1 MDTVDIQRNQY
12 SASMFM
18 LAYFG
23 FQPST
28 FIDIGAAEAAFFLS
42 RRETGLFPGAR
53 HFFVDAMQENEEV
66 YRKIGAKFGTGHEI
80 AAMSSAD
87 GTTTMRIDP
96 DFYNTHVDKIQD
108 DAGYE
113 ELRSVRMTTLDSLVA
128 RHALQPPFA
137 IKLDIQGAELDAL
150 RGASRT
156 LEQTLLVTSE
166 IRLANQRDT
175 LAELL
180 SFMKEAGWVLFD
192 LTNLSYSPAHQ
203 LLLEC
208 YATFIPARLE
218 FRSELP
224 WALPEQTADLHGV
237 LRERRQENIKAV
249 DEMLRDM

>member
-1 MDTVDIQRNQY
+1 MDGVEIPRNQY
-12 SASMFM
+12 PASMFV

-42 RRETGLFPGAR
+42 RREMGLFPGAR

-66 YRKIGAKFGTGHEI
+66 YRKIAAKFGTGHEI

-96 DFYNTHVDKIQD
+96 DFYNTHVDKIQEGT
-108 DAGYE
+108 GYK

-156 LEQTLLVTSE
+156 LEQTVLVTAE

-175 LAELL
+175 VVELL
-180 SFMKEAGWVLFD
+180 SFMKEVGWVLFD

-218 FRSELP
+218 FRKELP
-224 WALPEQTADLHGV
+224 WALPEQTVGLLSM
-237 LRERRQENIKAV
+237 LRERRQENIEAV
-249 DEMLRDM
+249 DEMLRNI

>member
-1 MDTVDIQRNQY
+1 METVDIPRNQY
-12 SASMFM
+12 PASMFV

-23 FQPST
+23 FEPST
-28 FIDIGAAEAAFFLS
+28 FIDIGAAEGAFFLS

-96 DFYNTHVDKIQD
+96 DFYNTHVDKVQEGT
-108 DAGYE
+108 GYK
-113 ELRSVRMTTLDSLVA
+113 ELRPVRMTTLDSLVA

-156 LEQTLLVTSE
+156 LQQSVLVTAE

-175 LAELL
+175 LVELL

-218 FRSELP
+218 FRKELP
-224 WALPEQTADLHGV
+224 WALPEQTAQLLGM
-237 LRERRQENIKAV
+237 LRERRQENIEAV
-249 DEMLRDM
+249 DEMLRDI